1 MSWDEAFFERL
12 LNVKSFYWT
21 ESGLQSMQWQYDG
34 IWTEALCRTCL
45 WYYDE
50 HRVVPSLVGWAGAGA
65 AGSLTALWCVCVFVC
80 VVGKVVK
87 AEAAGAAG
95 SCWCCGTMPGP
106 SVALLH
112 FFCIGHKL
120 TPTPQHTPS
129 LHTHTLYIH
138 TQARPAVPL
147 SAVSTCICHAWQ
159 RCQWQSAIVALNL
172 LHSPP
177 PSAGDAATVW
187 GNCWS

>member
-1 MSWDEAFFERL
+1 MPWDDAFFELL

-21 ESGLQSMQWQYDG
+21 ESGLQSMEWQYDG
-34 IWTEALCRTCL
+34 IWTEALHKTCL

-50 HRVVPSLVGWAGAGA
+50 QSCTFISRLSCSKGCWEFDRSMVF
-65 AGSLTALWCVCVFVC
+65 VCVC

-95 SCWCCGTMPGP
+95 SCWCSGTMPEP
-106 SVALLH
+106 PVALLH
-112 FFCIGHKL
+112 CFCIGHKL
-120 TPTPQHTPS
+120 TPTPNTHPRY
-129 LHTHTLYIH
+129 THTLYTH

-159 RCQWQSAIVALNL
+159 RWQWQSAIVALNL

>member
-1 MSWDEAFFERL
+1 M
-12 LNVKSFYWT
+12 V
-21 ESGLQSMQWQYDG
+21 SGLKHCTKHVYD
-34 IWTEALCRTCL
+34 IMMN
-45 WYYDE
+45 
-50 HRVVPSLVGWAGAGA
+50 RVVPSLVGWAAARA
-65 AGSLTALWCVCVFVC
+65 AGSLTGLWCLCVCVC

-95 SCWCCGTMPGP
+95 SCWCSGTMPEP
-106 SVALLH
+106 PVALLH
-112 FFCIGHKL
+112 CFCIGHKL
-120 TPTPQHTPS
+120 TPTPNTHPRY
-129 LHTHTLYIH
+129 THTLYTH

-159 RCQWQSAIVALNL
+159 RWQWQSAIVALNL